1 MSSQNRGLT
10 KQNIRSI
17 LIISTNICTGANCP
31 FLLVGE
37 GNMAI
42 KQLAKLETDLHNA
55 QARQFRRDISQVER
69 QRLQEKVAWLKQR
82 ISEVRRSSRK

>member
-1 MSSQNRGLT
+1 
-10 KQNIRSI
+10 
-17 LIISTNICTGANCP
+17 
-31 FLLVGE
+31 
-37 GNMAI
+37 MAI
-42 KQLAKLETDLHNA
+42 KQLAKLEMDLHNA